1 MPLRVSGFF
10 FRNLPDRWRFSYRQA
25 YQHWLVSRTLQT
37 NRSLSYLTQRQRSL
51 PPFCWKE
58 IARPSSSR
66 LCRYR
71 GRRRWEPPSQN
82 NRGSLLQ
89 RQGCRGVGRR
99 WTKVD
104 AQSSTSFT
112 ENLLQPFL
120 GHFPSRICTKFR
132 KSGGWGAE
140 ILIYWVILVSCRQF
154 HGIDCSTNC
163 GKFAAADGESLYS
176 LKLQNY
182 MWVFIPTHEMSL
194 VGTFATI
201 YFFVNY
207 LSVGLHSRQVRLGCT
222 ASGRRGKVSAQLI
235 VLLSSFSS
243 PSFILFFYP
252 SFWGVVHWHFPLFLE
267 GLWNSHFYF

>member
-1 MPLRVSGFF
+1 MEIRECHYGCQGF

-58 IARPSSSR
+58 IARPSASR

-120 GHFPSRICTKFR
+120 GHFPPRICTKFR

-140 ILIYWVILVSCRQF
+140 ILIYWVILASCRQF
-154 HGIDCSTNC
+154 HGIDCSKNC
-163 GKFAAADGESLYS
+163 GKFAVA
-176 LKLQNY
+176 
-182 MWVFIPTHEMSL
+182 EMENLWILSNSK
-194 VGTFATI
+194 TI
-201 YFFVNY
+201 CECSFN
-207 LSVGLHSRQVRLGCT
+207 SRDEPCWNLCNN
-222 ASGRRGKVSAQLI
+222 
-235 VLLSSFSS
+235 
-243 PSFILFFYP
+243 
-252 SFWGVVHWHFPLFLE
+252 LFLCE
-267 GLWNSHFYF
+267 LFKRWAA